1 MTTRLFYLL
10 SLLPPLPALGEKPG
24 TSFADI
30 QRLVSTQDS
39 KGVVETVRLLVMEE
53 QLHEL
58 TLRKL
63 QNPQTSLAAAYE
75 EFPDSVRTALNHPN
89 SATDE
94 DLWLTEIWSQF
105 FQHALALGQMISS
118 GLLTRWAT
126 WEADL
131 RRQFVMFR
139 LSQTSDAT
147 FEFDHQRLIESW
159 KAAENPMVGE
169 RLLDEARWSFIE
181 QESRQYS
188 FELDECIAYLL
199 KLRLLVRYEKLD
211 RALGVKILE
220 EVTKL

>member
-1 MTTRLFYLL
+1 MTTKLFYLL
-10 SLLPPLPALGEKPG
+10 SVLPPLPALGEKPG
-24 TSFADI
+24 ISFADI
-30 QRLVSTQDS
+30 RRLVSIQDS
-39 KGVVETVRLLVMEE
+39 KGLVETVQMLVMEE

-63 QNPQTSLAAAYE
+63 QNPQVSLAAAYE
-75 EFPDSVRTALNHPN
+75 EFPDIVRNALNHAA
-89 SATDE
+89 SGTDE
-94 DLWLTEIWSQF
+94 DLWLTEIWNQF
-105 FQHALALGQMISS
+105 FQHALALGLSISS
-118 GLLTRWAT
+118 GLLTRWAK

-131 RRQFVMFR
+131 RKQLVLFR
-139 LSQTSDAT
+139 LSQTGDTT
-147 FEFDHQRLIESW
+147 FEFDHLRLIEAW
-159 KAAENPMVGE
+159 KAAENPMAGE